1 MPCTMFMPW
10 LSEQARSGLERI
22 RAAQQ
27 LRQRRCIRQR
37 DARLATL
44 EDGRQLRVF
53 CSNDYLGL
61 AADARLQHAAAAAAG
76 ALGQGSTA
84 SQHVCGF
91 HHQQQALEAELAD
104 WLQVERTLVGGSG
117 YALNTGAIP
126 LLAQGAGLVASD
138 ALNHASLI
146 DGCRLSKTPIQRYAH
161 NDMTALEELLDAP
174 SGRQALIVTDAI
186 FSMEGDHVSLPRLQ
200 TLSAQH
206 GAAVYVDDAHG
217 FGWAGGG
224 RGSLA
229 AAAMELP
236 DDWVQM
242 VTFGKSLGGYGAALA
257 GQREVLEWLL
267 QRGRTTMFATA
278 LPPGVCAAARQA
290 LRIIRDEPEHV
301 SRLQD
306 NIALWRALSGQRAW
320 RMLPSSSPIQA
331 LVLGSEARALAW
343 QQALEARGFWVS
355 AIRPPTVPVNTARLR
370 VTLSAAHTRGDIEA
384 LVAALDEISA
394 EEDSADTAAA

>member
-1 MPCTMFMPW
+1 MTFMPW
-10 LSEQARSGLERI
+10 LSDQARGGLGRI

-44 EDGRQLRVF
+44 GDGRQLRVF

-61 AADARLQHAAAAAAG
+61 AADARLQRAATAAALE
-76 ALGQGSTA
+76 LGQGSTA
-84 SQHVCGF
+84 SQHVCGY
-91 HHQQQALEAELAD
+91 HYQQQALEAELAD
-104 WLQVERTLVGGSG
+104 WLQVERTVVGGSG
-117 YALNTGAIP
+117 YALNSGAIP
-126 LLAQGAGLVASD
+126 VLAQGAGLIASD

-146 DGCRLSKTPIQRYAH
+146 DGCRLSKTPVQRYAH
-161 NDMTALEELLDAP
+161 NDMGALEQLLDGPA
-174 SGRQALIVTDAI
+174 GRDALIVSDAI
-186 FSMEGDHVSLPRLQ
+186 FSMEGDSVALPALQ
-200 TLSAQH
+200 SLSAQY
-206 GAAVYVDDAHG
+206 GAAVYLDDAHG

-224 RGSLA
+224 RGSVA
-229 AAAMELP
+229 AAEMDLP

-278 LPPGVCAAARQA
+278 LPPSVCAAARES
-290 LRIIRDEPEHV
+290 LRIIAQEPEHV
-301 SRLQD
+301 ARLQS
-306 NIALWRALSGQRAW
+306 NIAHWRALLAQRAW
-320 RMLPSSSPIQA
+320 STLPSTSPIQA
-331 LVLGSEARALAW
+331 LVLGSETRALAW

-370 VTLSAAHTRGDIEA
+370 VTLSAAHTIDDIND
-384 LVAALDEISA
+384 LVAALDAIA
-394 EEDSADTAAA
+394 ADEAPADRAVA